1 MSQKRIGWVAGTS
14 VVSSLQ
20 ASLRIAA
27 RSFAVLIG
35 ATLLLSE
42 PIVAAPLPH
51 APRTSRFY
59 AGAPAA
65 AKS

>member
-1 MSQKRIGWVAGTS
+1 MSQKRIGWIAGTS

-27 RSFAVLIG
+27 RSFAFLIG
-35 ATLLLSE
+35 ATVLLSE
-42 PIVAAPLPH
+42 PIVAAPLPQ
-51 APRTSRFY
+51 APGTSQFD